1 MKEIQT
7 QCKKKITLENNSA
20 LFTEVGGM
28 HIQQANDF
36 PSRDLYIHMYE
47 CTQTRNSYAEVCTQ
61 ECLVYVSNV
70 LLNSITRG
78 KLKLETIQILSGAE
92 GINWNSVKEW
102 NVEQQ

>member
-1 MKEIQT
+1 
-7 QCKKKITLENNSA
+7 
-20 LFTEVGGM
+20 
-28 HIQQANDF
+28 
-36 PSRDLYIHMYE
+36 MYE

-102 NVEQQ
+102 NVEEQ

>member
-1 MKEIQT
+1 
-7 QCKKKITLENNSA
+7 
-20 LFTEVGGM
+20 
-28 HIQQANDF
+28 
-36 PSRDLYIHMYE
+36 MYE
-47 CTQTRNSYAEVCTQ
+47 CTQTRNSYAEVPTQ

-92 GINWNSVKEW
+92 GINWNSVKGW